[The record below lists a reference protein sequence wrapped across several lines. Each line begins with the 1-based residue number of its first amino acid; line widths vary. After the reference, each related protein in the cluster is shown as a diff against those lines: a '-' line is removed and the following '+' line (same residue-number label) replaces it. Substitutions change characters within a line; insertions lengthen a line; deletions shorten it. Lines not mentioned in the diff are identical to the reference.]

1 MNEGVQKCYE
11 GFALRTIH
19 YTPTAGASYI
29 AIMAHTS
36 GEHQK
41 IAEQEKQDLIMNEK
55 GIPVLCAV

>member
-1 MNEGVQKCYE
+1 M
-11 GFALRTIH
+11 RTIR
-19 YTPTAGASYI
+19 YATNVGASCI